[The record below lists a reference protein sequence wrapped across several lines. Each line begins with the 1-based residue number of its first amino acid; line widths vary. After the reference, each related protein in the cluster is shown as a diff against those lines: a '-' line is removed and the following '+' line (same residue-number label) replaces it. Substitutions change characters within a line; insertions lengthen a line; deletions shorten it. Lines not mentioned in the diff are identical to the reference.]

1 MRPKTVPNGHM
12 NSKQIA
18 QNSINAPIN
27 KIKETEQH
35 ELLTHRGRDI
45 STRAFREQGS
55 DQGKGEVGGRIQ
67 GLQAGGA
74 GADLRIALAPA
85 RRMA

>member
-1 MRPKTVPNGHM
+1 MLQKRQKGEQEGHE
-12 NSKQIA
+12 I
-18 QNSINAPIN
+18 I
-27 KIKETEQH
+27 T
-35 ELLTHRGRDI
+35 RGSGDI

-55 DQGKGEVGGRIQ
+55 NQGKGEVRGRIQ

-85 RRMA
+85 RRVACEEI